1 MTGLEGRLGGGG
13 WAHLRASGATLVP
26 SPYASASGLTRDA
39 VRISF
44 SPRELPRVRPA
55 LEPAVAAYLRSH
67 AAHAATV
74 AQQWFAS
81 SVLEYLEDELDR
93 PLPWPRDR
101 ARPLT
106 A

>member
-1 MTGLEGRLGGGG
+1 
-13 WAHLRASGATLVP
+13 
-26 SPYASASGLTRDA
+26 

-44 SPRELPRVRPA
+44 SPRELPRLRAA
-55 LEPAVAAYLRSH
+55 LEPALAGYLEDH

-74 AQQWFAS
+74 AQRWFAS